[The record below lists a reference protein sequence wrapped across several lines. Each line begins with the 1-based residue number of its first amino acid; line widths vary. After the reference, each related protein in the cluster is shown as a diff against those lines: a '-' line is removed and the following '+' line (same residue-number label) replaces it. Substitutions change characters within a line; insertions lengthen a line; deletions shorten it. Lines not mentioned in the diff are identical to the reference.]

1 MLTITASVSQEGEED
16 ALEQE
21 DEPSGSGMHALRQ
34 SAPLSD
40 ADTRSAVVLRPDEEP
55 GDQTGR
61 LADVRASNKALRS
74 ELARHKADLDALK
87 RKARAV
93 LRLSLRASLTA
104 LFLHRLRIPSST
116 PSFNPLMQSCSP
128 SEIRTRKMKERRRS
142 SHRQADAIKH
152 QRRRHQQTC

>member
-1 MLTITASVSQEGEED
+1 VLTTTASVSQEGEED

-34 SAPLSD
+34 SAPVSD

-93 LRLSLRASLTA
+93 LRLSLQASLTA
-104 LFLHRLRIPSST
+104 LFLHLRIPSST

-128 SEIRTRKMKERRRS
+128 SEIRTRRMKERRRS
-142 SHRQADAIKH
+142 SHRQGDAIKH